1 MAPVLSRIPQLPV
14 SIPGPRE
21 PWWTMTFTVG
31 LHRAIRAVRKW
42 VGVSQNVIKTD
53 VALVGAGIMSATLG
67 ALLRQLEPTWSISL
81 FERLHAAAAES
92 SDPWNNAGTG
102 HSALCELNYTPA
114 GADGEIDITKALNI
128 NEQFQQS
135 RQFWAYG
142 VDNGVLG
149 APDEFI
155 NPIPHVAFCHGESGV
170 EFLRKRHAALS
181 SQTLFEDMEFITDD
195 GEFAARLPL
204 MAAGRDYS
212 DPVALNWYT
221 EGTDV
226 DFGALTQQLLNYVGR
241 DAHLYYGHEVRNLSQ
256 QSDGSWALKIKN
268 TGTGDILRVEAKFV
282 FIGAGGGALHLLQ
295 KSGIP
300 EAKGFG
306 GFPVSGQFFR
316 CTNPEL
322 IAEHSAKVYGQAAVG
337 APPMSVPHLDTRV
350 INHDKGLLFG
360 PYAGWSPKFLKTGG
374 VMDLPKSV
382 KPGNLLPMMSIAPK
396 EFGLLKYLIG
406 ELAAT
411 SADRVK
417 TLQEFVPRATGG
429 DWEMI
434 TAGQRVQVIRATGNS
449 GNLEFGTAVVAAG
462 DGTIA
467 GLLGASPGASTAVP
481 AMLNV
486 LQQCFGSR
494 FDGWTPKLTEMIPS
508 YGKKLNDEPAL
519 FRRLWDWTNR
529 SLELTGAGTAKAG
542 AAPAAEPEAVEP
554 A

>member
-1 MAPVLSRIPQLPV
+1 
-14 SIPGPRE
+14 
-21 PWWTMTFTVG
+21 
-31 LHRAIRAVRKW
+31 
-42 VGVSQNVIKTD
+42 
-53 VALVGAGIMSATLG
+53 MSATLG
-67 ALLRQLEPTWSISL
+67 ALLRQLEPSWSISL
-81 FERLHAAAAES
+81 FERLDAAAAES

-102 HSALCELNYTPA
+102 HSALCELNYTPM
-114 GADGEIDITKALNI
+114 GADGQIDITKALNI

-135 RQFWAYG
+135 RQFWAHG

-155 NPIPHVAFCHGESGV
+155 NPIPHVAFAHGDSGV
-170 EFLRKRHAALS
+170 DYLGKRHAALAGH
-181 SQTLFEDMEFITDD
+181 TLFEAMEYIADETT
-195 GEFAARLPL
+195 FAERLPL
-204 MAAGRDYS
+204 MAKGRDYS

-226 DFGALTQQLLNYVGR
+226 DFGALTQQLLNFVGR
-241 DAHLYYGHEVRNLSQ
+241 DASLYFGHDVRNLTQ
-256 QSDGSWALKIKN
+256 QSDGSWVLKVHN
-268 TGTGDILRVEAKFV
+268 TRSGETFRVEAKFV

-306 GFPVSGQFFR
+306 GFPVSGEFFR
-316 CTNPEL
+316 CTNPDL

-350 INHDKGLLFG
+350 INHQKGLLFG

-406 ELAAT
+406 ELAA
-411 SADRVK
+411 SPADRVK
-417 TLQEFVPRATGG
+417 TLAEFVPEATGG
-429 DWEMI
+429 DWELI
-434 TAGQRVQVIRATGNS
+434 TAGQRVQVIRGQGAK

-481 AMLNV
+481 AMISV
-486 LQQCFGSR
+486 LQQCFGDR
-494 FDGWTPKLTEMIPS
+494 FDGWQGKLTEMIPS
-508 YGKKLNDEPAL
+508 YGQKLNDNPAL
-519 FRRLWDWTNR
+519 FRQMWDWTNR
-529 SLELTGAGTAKAG
+529 SLELTGRGG
-542 AAPAAEPEAVEP
+542 RHAAPEQTA
-554 A
+554 